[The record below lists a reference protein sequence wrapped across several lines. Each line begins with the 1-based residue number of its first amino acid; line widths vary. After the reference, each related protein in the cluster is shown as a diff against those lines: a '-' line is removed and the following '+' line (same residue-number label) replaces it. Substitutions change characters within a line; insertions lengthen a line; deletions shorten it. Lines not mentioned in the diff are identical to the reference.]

1 MERARK
7 YTTYNKIR
15 LNLFI
20 HSYACF
26 SIAEYIRLKYKI
38 DERLTTTQLQQKYFN
53 KRDIPEIA
61 KLSRVM
67 NFDYKGLWQAI
78 ILNKHRSL
86 AKQTSHNAGLKNYL
100 CIEDELIQLARAK
113 WRKSDYDDPDYE
125 DESATL
131 SIAIERAVGNCL
143 SDIDDDFIFEQQSE
157 NLRVTFR
164 KSYYKTAWKYKLPTL
179 RIIPFIMRLITTRKA

>member
-1 MERARK
+1 MQRARK

-15 LNLFI
+15 LSLFI

-26 SIAEYIRLKYKI
+26 SIVEYIRLKYKI
-38 DERLTTTQLQQKYFN
+38 DERLTTTQLRRKYFN

-67 NFDYKGLWQAI
+67 NLDYKCLWEAI
-78 ILNKHRSL
+78 ILRKNRSVR
-86 AKQTSHNAGLKNYL
+86 KQTSDKTGVKIYL

-113 WRKSDYDDPDYE
+113 WRKSDYVDLDYE

-131 SIAIERAVGNCL
+131 SFAIERAVGNCL

-164 KSYYKTAWKYKLPTL
+164 KTYYKTAWRYKLPTL
-179 RIIPFIMRLITTRKA
+179 RIIPFILRLITTRKV